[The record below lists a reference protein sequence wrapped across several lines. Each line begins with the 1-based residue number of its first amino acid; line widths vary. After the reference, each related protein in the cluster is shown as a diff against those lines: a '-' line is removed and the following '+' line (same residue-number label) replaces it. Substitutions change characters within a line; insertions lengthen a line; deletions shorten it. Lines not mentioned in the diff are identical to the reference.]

1 MTVGVV
7 FGMSTSPYTPVSL
20 QGRGGHY
27 GQVSPRFGSAV
38 AMCSDLDVMK
48 RDRFELLSAYLD
60 GEVTPEERRL
70 VQTWLHN
77 DPTAKCLYNRLM
89 ALRYGLREDTC
100 TTSCDPEVTLSGVF
114 QCLNRRLRMVTMA
127 GAGVAIVGILNL
139 LSGTVGS
146 GPARWSIAQGP
157 NTVSGDTLHIAIDE
171 PAFPIPAPVAT
182 PVDGRAMPLPS
193 SFPVESEL

>member
-1 MTVGVV
+1 
-7 FGMSTSPYTPVSL
+7 
-20 QGRGGHY
+20 
-27 GQVSPRFGSAV
+27 
-38 AMCSDLDVMK
+38 MK

-89 ALRYGLREDTC
+89 ALRHGLREDACNTP
-100 TTSCDPEVTLSGVF
+100 CDPEVTLSGVF

-127 GAGVAIVGILNL
+127 GAGVAIVGVLNL
-139 LSGTVGS
+139 LSGTMGS
-146 GPARWSIAQGP
+146 GPARWSVAQGP
-157 NTVSGDTLHIAIDE
+157 HGVPGETLHIAIDE

-182 PVDGRAMPLPS
+182 PVDGRSLQTPSGLP
-193 SFPVESEL
+193 VDSEL